1 MRRLFNIFITL
12 LFFNACAT
20 TEQRPRTQ
28 LEIREYQTRYF
39 QVNDKKTISKAI
51 LNVLLDEGF
60 VIKNSDLELGI
71 ITAERAMDAKEKIEE
86 DSKTNWA
93 GVLLIGALVILTV
106 GLILLLS
113 KDKDKDE
120 DRKDSGSGSTSS
132 PSNTTYEKSKIL
144 ETTVS
149 FSEYSDGYKVRA
161 VFQYKVY
168 DNEGK
173 LVRVKNL
180 DDANYY
186 QNFFSKLDKSI
197 FLQKELENK

>member
-1 MRRLFNIFITL
+1 MRKLFNIIITL
-12 LFFNACAT
+12 IFFNACAT
-20 TEQRPRTQ
+20 TEQRPKSQ
-28 LEIREYQTRYF
+28 LEVREYQTRYF

-51 LNVLLDEGF
+51 VNALLDEGF
-60 VIKNSDLELGI
+60 IIKNTDLELGI
-71 ITAERAMDAKEKIEE
+71 ITAERAADAKEKIEE

-93 GVLLIGALVILTV
+93 AVLLIGALVVITI

-120 DRKDSGSGSTSS
+120 GRKDSNSNSSSGSSS
-132 PSNTTYEKSKIL
+132 TTYEKSKIV

-149 FSEYSDGYKVRA
+149 FSEYSEGYRVRA

-173 LVRVKNL
+173 LVRVKNI
-180 DDANYY
+180 DDAKYY

-197 FLQKELENK
+197 FLQKELESK